1 MVLPAIFHIPSMA
14 VSGFLYWKTWSG
26 LRQMKQMD
34 RKELLSKAFGI
45 LWIAWVVMVKP
56 YVVKQAIAGSP
67 RDGPSVFSTNWEFGQ
82 TASMQQMID
91 KVFVD
96 NIRFEEDYKV
106 EVTWVKSTAYLAS
119 VFALDVSLRTL
130 KISFGFVNSVIL
142 IILIKPFHEP
152 ILRAIGKLSEK
163 LKTIRSRLR
172 ATNACD

>member
-14 VSGFLYWKTWSG
+14 VSGFLYWK
-26 LRQMKQMD
+26 
-34 RKELLSKAFGI
+34 
-45 LWIAWVVMVKP
+45 LWIAWVVMVMP

-119 VFALDVSLRTL
+119 VFAFD
-130 KISFGFVNSVIL
+130 
-142 IILIKPFHEP
+142 
-152 ILRAIGKLSEK
+152 
-163 LKTIRSRLR
+163 
-172 ATNACD
+172 